1 MYLQPFDK
9 HPANVAALRQCA
21 SELLKL
27 SAEAIN
33 NGEATRQA
41 YQPAIANWDGMCS
54 PEMAAAAKPVQQG
67 SKQAQHMQA
76 WAAAAAQYWG
86 TQVEGFNA
94 QVDAIT
100 AGLAGQAGK
109 DYGATGTGG
118 EPPTNAQIAEARAG
132 VTAAARQQ
140 WMQAHAV
147 WIEDGRMRVQAMLRD
162 GPTEAHLL
170 ELREAGVL
178 PGHGFNPLPDIWG
191 AAENLV
197 LPAAYLGSLG
207 FGALGANLG
216 LLGLGGFTTW
226 ANYVK
231 YGAFKPMGYRPSGR
245 YGYIAP
251 RSAPFYM
258 RLQNKHWQAKAY
270 KSGIRKKWLNIGR
283 IGTRASGA
291 LAIGSSFYD
300 QWSRDSGRTD
310 LNTSEKVGRATARA
324 TFSGGGA
331 VAGAW
336 AGAKVGVAVTA
347 FVPVPGARVVGGL
360 VGGAIG
366 GIVGSGVGEEIAD
379 HTVKWAGD
387 RAEDIADAAKDVGSA
402 LNPFD

>member
-9 HPANVAALRQCA
+9 HPANVAALRQCGA
-21 SELLKL
+21 ELLEL

-54 PEMAAAAKPVQQG
+54 PEMVAAGKPVQQG
-67 SKQAQHMQA
+67 SQQARHLQA
-76 WAAAAAQYWG
+76 WGAAAAQYWG

-100 AGLAGQAGK
+100 GGLSGQAGN
-109 DYGATGTGG
+109 DFGATGTDGK
-118 EPPTNAQIAEARAG
+118 PPTAGQVDQARAAA
-132 VTAAARQQ
+132 TAAARQQ

-147 WIEDGRMRVQAMLRD
+147 WIEDGRMRLQAMLRD

-191 AAENLV
+191 AAKNLV

-216 LLGLGGFTTW
+216 LLGLGGAAAW
-226 ANYVK
+226 ATYGK
-231 YGAFKPMGYRPSGR
+231 YGAFKPMGYRAPGKF
-245 YGYIAP
+245 GYIA
-251 RSAPFYM
+251 RSAAPWYARFQS
-258 RLQNKHWQAKAY
+258 RNWQAKKHQAAT
-270 KSGIRKKWLNIGR
+270 RNKWLRVSKWG
-283 IGTRASGA
+283 GRASGVLTVGVSA
-291 LAIGSSFYD
+291 YD

-310 LNTSEKVGRATARA
+310 LNTTEKVGRSIAR
-324 TFSGGGA
+324 GGA
-331 VAGAW
+331 VGVGAWGGAAAGATV
-336 AGAKVGVAVTA
+336 GAAVGG
-347 FVPVPGARVVGGL
+347 PVGAVVGG
-360 VGGAIG
+360 VVG
-366 GIVGSGVGEEIAD
+366 GIVGSGVGEEVGDHIVDFGGDVAD
-379 HTVKWAGD
+379 T
-387 RAEDIADAAKDVGSA
+387 
-402 LNPFD
+402 LNPFN